1 MRMKYRLICSDVDG
15 TLIDG
20 NEQITEE
27 NLQAIRQLKEK
38 GIYFAISSGRMMNSV
53 KLLSE
58 HYGIASYKV
67 CSNGAVVVDERGEIL
82 QAIPVP
88 MEVATRLYEIGK

>member
-38 GIYFAISSGRMMNSV
+38 GIYFAISFDKKIDVENTAFYTHHGQRLDAV
-53 KLLSE
+53 KE
-58 HYGIASYKV
+58 AFADNIFADIAL
-67 CSNGAVVVDERGEIL
+67 CGAPNDFEMRI
-82 QAIPVP
+82 
-88 MEVATRLYEIGK
+88 ATYFIST